1 MRSQAVGKDTGDENV
16 AVDIQEASFS
26 WSHDLPPVLSK
37 VNVKVGK
44 GELVAV
50 MGSVGSGKSSLLCRL
65 LSTPIFPNASN
76 KIRERKNNHTA
87 QFPMPFHMV

>member
-44 GELVAV
+44 GDLVAV

-65 LSTPIFPNASN
+65 PNTHFSKCLKQN
-76 KIRERKNNHTA
+76 TREKK
-87 QFPMPFHMV
+87 

>member
-65 LSTPIFPNASN
+65 LSNTHFSKRLKQNT
-76 KIRERKNNHTA
+76 REKK
-87 QFPMPFHMV
+87 